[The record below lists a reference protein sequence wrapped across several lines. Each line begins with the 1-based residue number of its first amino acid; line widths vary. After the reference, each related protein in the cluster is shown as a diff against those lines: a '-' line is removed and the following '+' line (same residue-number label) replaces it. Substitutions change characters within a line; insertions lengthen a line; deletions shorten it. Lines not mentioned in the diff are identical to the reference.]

1 MSVEFA
7 KIFVKDSIKLNIL
20 REVMAGKVK
29 LGFTLNNSAQNYAS
43 DIHSEQTRVKVFGS
57 FNLSEDPAGEIL
69 TIRVFMIDLPLKIS
83 VTVPENLTGK
93 NISIF
98 RSSTKSIENTHELTS
113 RTQAIELIPSQE
125 CYIVKI
131 HETPIEPATLQR
143 ELDEIKSRVESD
155 EEILRYYDDNDTQ
168 AITKLFSEIKP
179 KLSQAEE
186 LLRKLI
192 EAREAQIARIESAT
206 K

>member
-43 DIHSEQTRVKVFGS
+43 DIHSEQTRVK
-57 FNLSEDPAGEIL
+57 FNISEDPAGEIL